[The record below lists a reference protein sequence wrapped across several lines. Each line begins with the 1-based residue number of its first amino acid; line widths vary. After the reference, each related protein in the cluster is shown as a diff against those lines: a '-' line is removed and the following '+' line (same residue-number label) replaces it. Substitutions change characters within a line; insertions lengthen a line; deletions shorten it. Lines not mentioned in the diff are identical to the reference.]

1 MAFLGS
7 SSLLPMIAGE
17 LTLAMRFYSPL
28 CDARATFRVLA
39 ARKENCFHSLSDLLP
54 SSKRRP
60 IMSVVYASLFLLEW
74 PLMTLRYISIPA
86 ADCGWGHSR
95 RAILI
100 LTPPFALMLLL
111 VELSGGTMDAA
122 LQQTVPG
129 ASHVLLWPPLVAA
142 GVALSAFFMH
152 ATDPRKLPRWHA
164 VLVLVGFVVTVAWL
178 DLLANEVNSATTPPH
193 RFDPPDAL
201 QLCTL
206 SPLPRF
212 ALLSPDV
219 DRCYHTN
226 LV

>member
-1 MAFLGS
+1 
-7 SSLLPMIAGE
+7 
-17 LTLAMRFYSPL
+17 
-28 CDARATFRVLA
+28 
-39 ARKENCFHSLSDLLP
+39 
-54 SSKRRP
+54 
-60 IMSVVYASLFLLEW
+60 MSVVYASLFLLEW